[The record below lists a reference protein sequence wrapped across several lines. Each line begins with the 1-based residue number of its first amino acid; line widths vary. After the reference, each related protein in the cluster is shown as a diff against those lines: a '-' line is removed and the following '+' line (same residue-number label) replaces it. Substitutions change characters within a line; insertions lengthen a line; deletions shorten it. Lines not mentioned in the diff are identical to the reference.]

1 MIPKYKGTREFTLH
15 RNEEGFGGKQR
26 VWSFDVFTY
35 KELMEHLDDG
45 WRIHDEE
52 KRIAAF
58 YRKTTA

>member
-1 MIPKYKGTREFTLH
+1 MLH
-15 RNEEGFGGKQR
+15 RNEEGFGDKQR